1 MENNDFKESMKIL
14 VDLCN
19 RYKIK
24 NNFDSSLN
32 KYLINNLN
40 ENNDKQNIINE
51 NIILTIST
59 FRSDLYELLQQLLI
73 LFNQEE
79 WAEEKYIMLLINLI
93 FGISPTNY
101 EQSKEKNKIKRFEN
115 IKINQEKL
123 DNLYNNQN
131 EYINELII
139 IIIQT
144 ISNMQNYTYNNNIPN
159 ENNNSSE
166 EDFDYIFECEIKNFF
181 IKHFSL
187 FSQSLHKL
195 IKTLYS
201 QLEIGITET
210 REYSMFMKI
219 LLQNKINFR
228 PLILSKIIRSL
239 NQFNNEEL
247 LLFSLTEDEIDL
259 SNEYD
264 ILKLNQR
271 LKGLDYINNQKFYN
285 NSIVTYEDIK
295 YVNKNY
301 LASNYKISEKY
312 FNSIYNIP
320 NYKELIE
327 KIEKEKLE
335 KMTNKE
341 IIKTEIEKIKNSI
354 TQSTNQYHKDIASIK
369 ELLTLTQNKF
379 NSNIKKLNDNLLNL
393 ELKIE
398 KMDI

>member
-1 MENNDFKESMKIL
+1 MENNDFKDSMKIL
-14 VDLCN
+14 VDLCQ
-19 RYKIK
+19 RFKIK

-32 KYLINNLN
+32 KYLIINLN
-40 ENNDKQNIINE
+40 ENNEKQNIINE
-51 NIILTIST
+51 NTILTIST

-73 LFNQEE
+73 FFNEE
-79 WAEEKYIMLLINLI
+79 ESPEEKYIMLLIHLI
-93 FGISPTNY
+93 FGINPTNY
-101 EQSKEKNKIKRFEN
+101 EQSKEKNKTKRFEN

-144 ISNMQNYTYNNNIPN
+144 ISNMQNFTYNNIPN
-159 ENNNSSE
+159 ENNNSSD

-181 IKHFSL
+181 LKHFSL
-187 FSQSLHKL
+187 FSQSVHKL
-195 IKTLYS
+195 IKTIYS

-228 PLILSKIIRSL
+228 PLILSKIIRTL

-295 YVNKNY
+295 FVNKNY

-327 KIEKEKLE
+327 KSEKQKLE
-335 KMTNKE
+335 KMSNKE
-341 IIKTEIEKIKNSI
+341 IIKSEIEKIKNSI
-354 TQSTNQYHKDIASIK
+354 SQTTNQYQKDITSIK
-369 ELLTLTQNKF
+369 EQLTLTQNKF

>member
-1 MENNDFKESMKIL
+1 
-14 VDLCN
+14 
-19 RYKIK
+19 
-24 NNFDSSLN
+24 
-32 KYLINNLN
+32 
-40 ENNDKQNIINE
+40 
-51 NIILTIST
+51 
-59 FRSDLYELLQQLLI
+59 
-73 LFNQEE
+73 
-79 WAEEKYIMLLINLI
+79 
-93 FGISPTNY
+93 
-101 EQSKEKNKIKRFEN
+101 
-115 IKINQEKL
+115 
-123 DNLYNNQN
+123 
-131 EYINELII
+131 
-139 IIIQT
+139 
-144 ISNMQNYTYNNNIPN
+144 
-159 ENNNSSE
+159 
-166 EDFDYIFECEIKNFF
+166 
-181 IKHFSL
+181 
-187 FSQSLHKL
+187 
-195 IKTLYS
+195 
-201 QLEIGITET
+201 
-210 REYSMFMKI
+210 MFMKI

-320 NYKELIE
+320 NFKELIE
-327 KIEKEKLE
+327 KNEKEKLE

-379 NSNIKKLNDNLLNL
+379 NSNIKTLNDNLLNL

>member
-1 MENNDFKESMKIL
+1 MENNDFKDSIKL
-14 VDLCN
+14 LFDLSN

-24 NNFDSSLN
+24 TNIDPSLN
-32 KYLINNLN
+32 KYLNKNLEDNNN
-40 ENNDKQNIINE
+40 ES
-51 NIILTIST
+51 ILTLPN
-59 FRSDLYELLQQLLI
+59 FKSDLYELLQQLLI

-219 LLQNKINFR
+219 LLQNEINFR
-228 PLILSKIIRSL
+228 PLILSKIIRIL

-247 LLFSLTEDEIDL
+247 LLFSLTEDKIDL

-354 TQSTNQYHKDIASIK
+354 SQTTIQYQKDITSIK
-369 ELLTLTQNKF
+369 ELFVLTQNKF

-393 ELKIE
+393 
-398 KMDI
+398 

>member
-32 KYLINNLN
+32 KYLIINLN
-40 ENNDKQNIINE
+40 QNNEKQNILNE

-73 LFNQEE
+73 FFNEE
-79 WAEEKYIMLLINLI
+79 ECAEEKYIMLLIHLI
-93 FGISPTNY
+93 FGINPTNY
-101 EQSKEKNKIKRFEN
+101 DQSKEKNKKKKFEN

-144 ISNMQNYTYNNNIPN
+144 ISNMYNYTYNNISN

-181 IKHFSL
+181 LKHFSL
-187 FSQSLHKL
+187 FSQSVNKL

-201 QLEIGITET
+201 QLEIGMTET

-320 NYKELIE
+320 NFKELIE
-327 KIEKEKLE
+327 KNEKEKLE

-354 TQSTNQYHKDIASIK
+354 TQSTNQYQKDITSIK
-369 ELLTLTQNKF
+369 EQLTLTQNKF

>member
-1 MENNDFKESMKIL
+1 MENNDFKDSMKIL
-14 VDLCN
+14 VDL
-19 RYKIK
+19 RQRFKIK

-32 KYLINNLN
+32 KYLIINLN
-40 ENNDKQNIINE
+40 ENNEKQNIINE
-51 NIILTIST
+51 NSILTIST

-73 LFNQEE
+73 FFNEE
-79 WAEEKYIMLLINLI
+79 ESPEEKYIMLLIHLI
-93 FGISPTNY
+93 FGINPTNY
-101 EQSKEKNKIKRFEN
+101 EQSKEKNKTKRFEN

-144 ISNMQNYTYNNNIPN
+144 ISNMQNYTYNNIPN
-159 ENNNSSE
+159 ENNNSSD

-181 IKHFSL
+181 LKHFSL
-187 FSQSLHKL
+187 FSQSVHKL
-195 IKTLYS
+195 IKTIYS

-228 PLILSKIIRSL
+228 PLILSKIIRTL

-327 KIEKEKLE
+327 KSEKQKLE
-335 KMTNKE
+335 KMSNKE
-341 IIKTEIEKIKNSI
+341 IIKSEIEKIKNSI
-354 TQSTNQYHKDIASIK
+354 SQTTNQYQKDITSIK
-369 ELLTLTQNKF
+369 EQLTLTQNKF
-379 NSNIKKLNDNLLNL
+379 NSNIKKL
-393 ELKIE
+393 I
-398 KMDI
+398 

>member
-1 MENNDFKESMKIL
+1 MENNDFKDSMKFL

-19 RYKIK
+19 HYKIK

-32 KYLINNLN
+32 KYLIINLN
-40 ENNDKQNIINE
+40 QNNEKQNILNE

-73 LFNQEE
+73 FFNEE
-79 WAEEKYIMLLINLI
+79 ECAEEKYIMLLIHLI
-93 FGISPTNY
+93 FGINPTNY
-101 EQSKEKNKIKRFEN
+101 EQSKEKNKTKRFEN

-144 ISNMQNYTYNNNIPN
+144 ISNMYNYTYNNISN

-181 IKHFSL
+181 LKHFSL
-187 FSQSLHKL
+187 FSQSVNKL

-201 QLEIGITET
+201 QLEIGMTET

-271 LKGLDYINNQKFYN
+271 LKGLDYKNKKKFYN

-320 NYKELIE
+320 NFKELIE
-327 KIEKEKLE
+327 KNEKEKLE

>member
-1 MENNDFKESMKIL
+1 MENNDFKDSMKIL
-14 VDLCN
+14 VDLCQ
-19 RYKIK
+19 RFKIK

-32 KYLINNLN
+32 KYLIINLN
-40 ENNDKQNIINE
+40 ENDEKQNIINE
-51 NIILTIST
+51 NSILTIST

-73 LFNQEE
+73 FFNEE
-79 WAEEKYIMLLINLI
+79 ESPEEKYIMLLIHLI
-93 FGISPTNY
+93 FGINPTNY
-101 EQSKEKNKIKRFEN
+101 EQSKEKNKTKRFEN

-144 ISNMQNYTYNNNIPN
+144 ISNMQNYTYNNIPN
-159 ENNNSSE
+159 ENNNSSD

-181 IKHFSL
+181 LKHFSL
-187 FSQSLHKL
+187 FSQSVHKL
-195 IKTLYS
+195 IKTIYS

-228 PLILSKIIRSL
+228 PLILSKIIRTL

-295 YVNKNY
+295 FVNKNY

-327 KIEKEKLE
+327 KSEKQKLE
-335 KMTNKE
+335 KMSNKE
-341 IIKTEIEKIKNSI
+341 IIKSEIEKIKNSI
-354 TQSTNQYHKDIASIK
+354 SQTTNQYQKDITSIK
-369 ELLTLTQNKF
+369 EQLTLTQNKF

>member
-1 MENNDFKESMKIL
+1 MENNDFKDSMKIL
-14 VDLCN
+14 VDLCQ
-19 RYKIK
+19 RFKIK

-32 KYLINNLN
+32 KYLIINLN
-40 ENNDKQNIINE
+40 ENNEKQNIINE
-51 NIILTIST
+51 NTILTIST

-73 LFNQEE
+73 FFNEE
-79 WAEEKYIMLLINLI
+79 ESPEEKYIMLLIHLI
-93 FGISPTNY
+93 FGINPTNY
-101 EQSKEKNKIKRFEN
+101 EQSKEKNKTKRFEN

-144 ISNMQNYTYNNNIPN
+144 ISNMQNFTYNNIPN
-159 ENNNSSE
+159 ENNNSSD

-181 IKHFSL
+181 LKHFSL
-187 FSQSLHKL
+187 FSQSVHKL
-195 IKTLYS
+195 IKTIYS

-228 PLILSKIIRSL
+228 PLILSKIIRTL

-295 YVNKNY
+295 FVNKNY

-327 KIEKEKLE
+327 KSEKQKLE
-335 KMTNKE
+335 KMSNKE
-341 IIKTEIEKIKNSI
+341 TIKSEIEKIKNSI
-354 TQSTNQYHKDIASIK
+354 SQTTNQYQKDITSIK
-369 ELLTLTQNKF
+369 EQLTLTQNKF

>member
-1 MENNDFKESMKIL
+1 
-14 VDLCN
+14 
-19 RYKIK
+19 
-24 NNFDSSLN
+24 
-32 KYLINNLN
+32 
-40 ENNDKQNIINE
+40 
-51 NIILTIST
+51 
-59 FRSDLYELLQQLLI
+59 
-73 LFNQEE
+73 
-79 WAEEKYIMLLINLI
+79 
-93 FGISPTNY
+93 
-101 EQSKEKNKIKRFEN
+101 
-115 IKINQEKL
+115 
-123 DNLYNNQN
+123 
-131 EYINELII
+131 
-139 IIIQT
+139 
-144 ISNMQNYTYNNNIPN
+144 
-159 ENNNSSE
+159 
-166 EDFDYIFECEIKNFF
+166 
-181 IKHFSL
+181 
-187 FSQSLHKL
+187 
-195 IKTLYS
+195 
-201 QLEIGITET
+201 
-210 REYSMFMKI
+210 MFMKI
-219 LLQNKINFR
+219 LLQNEINFR
-228 PLILSKIIRSL
+228 PLILSKIIRIL

-247 LLFSLTEDEIDL
+247 LLFSLTEDKIDL

-271 LKGLDYINNQKFYN
+271 LKGLYYINNQKFYN

-354 TQSTNQYHKDIASIK
+354 SQTTIQYQKDITSIK
-369 ELLTLTQNKF
+369 ELFVLTQNKF

>member
-1 MENNDFKESMKIL
+1 
-14 VDLCN
+14 
-19 RYKIK
+19 
-24 NNFDSSLN
+24 
-32 KYLINNLN
+32 
-40 ENNDKQNIINE
+40 
-51 NIILTIST
+51 
-59 FRSDLYELLQQLLI
+59 
-73 LFNQEE
+73 
-79 WAEEKYIMLLINLI
+79 MLLIHLI
-93 FGISPTNY
+93 FGINPTNY
-101 EQSKEKNKIKRFEN
+101 EQSKEKNKTKRFEN

-144 ISNMQNYTYNNNIPN
+144 ISNMQNYTYNNIPN
-159 ENNNSSE
+159 ENNNSSD

-181 IKHFSL
+181 LKHFSL
-187 FSQSLHKL
+187 FSQSVHKL
-195 IKTLYS
+195 IKTIYS

-228 PLILSKIIRSL
+228 PLILSKIIRTL

-264 ILKLNQR
+264 ILKFNQR

-295 YVNKNY
+295 FVNKNY

-327 KIEKEKLE
+327 KSEKQKLE
-335 KMTNKE
+335 KMSNKE
-341 IIKTEIEKIKNSI
+341 IIKSEIEKIKNSI
-354 TQSTNQYHKDIASIK
+354 SQTTNQYQKDITSIK
-369 ELLTLTQNKF
+369 EQLTLTQNKF

>member
-1 MENNDFKESMKIL
+1 MENNDFKDSMKIL
-14 VDLCN
+14 VDLCQ
-19 RYKIK
+19 RFKIK

-32 KYLINNLN
+32 KYLIINLN
-40 ENNDKQNIINE
+40 ENNEKQNIINE
-51 NIILTIST
+51 NTILTIST

-73 LFNQEE
+73 FFNEE
-79 WAEEKYIMLLINLI
+79 ESPEEKYIMLLIHLI
-93 FGISPTNY
+93 FGINPTNY
-101 EQSKEKNKIKRFEN
+101 EQSKEKNKTKRFEN

-144 ISNMQNYTYNNNIPN
+144 ISNMQNFTYNNIPK
-159 ENNNSSE
+159 ENNNSSD

-181 IKHFSL
+181 LKHFSL
-187 FSQSLHKL
+187 FSQSVHKL
-195 IKTLYS
+195 IKTIYS

-228 PLILSKIIRSL
+228 PLILSKIIRTL

-264 ILKLNQR
+264 ILKFNQR

-295 YVNKNY
+295 FVNKNY

-327 KIEKEKLE
+327 KSEKQKLE
-335 KMTNKE
+335 KMSNKE
-341 IIKTEIEKIKNSI
+341 IIKSEIEKIKNSI
-354 TQSTNQYHKDIASIK
+354 SQTTNQYQKDITSIK
-369 ELLTLTQNKF
+369 EQLTLTQNKF

>member
-1 MENNDFKESMKIL
+1 MENNDFKDSMKIL
-14 VDLCN
+14 LDLCQ
-19 RYKIK
+19 RFKIK

-32 KYLINNLN
+32 KYLIINLN
-40 ENNDKQNIINE
+40 ENNEKQNIINE
-51 NIILTIST
+51 NTILTIST

-73 LFNQEE
+73 FFNEE
-79 WAEEKYIMLLINLI
+79 ESPEEKYIMLLIHLI
-93 FGISPTNY
+93 FGINPTNY
-101 EQSKEKNKIKRFEN
+101 EQSKEKNKTKRFEN

-144 ISNMQNYTYNNNIPN
+144 ISNMQNFTYNNIPN
-159 ENNNSSE
+159 ENNNSSD

-181 IKHFSL
+181 LKHFSL
-187 FSQSLHKL
+187 FSQSVHKL
-195 IKTLYS
+195 IKTIYS

-228 PLILSKIIRSL
+228 PLILSKIIRTL

-295 YVNKNY
+295 FVNKNY

-327 KIEKEKLE
+327 KSEKQKLE
-335 KMTNKE
+335 KMSNKE
-341 IIKTEIEKIKNSI
+341 IIKSEIEKIKNSI
-354 TQSTNQYHKDIASIK
+354 SQTTNQYQKDITSIK
-369 ELLTLTQNKF
+369 EQLTLTQNKF